1 MGLSL
6 NLYNEFEI
14 TESDKWEFE
23 GFNKEFSNENNL
35 ICVSMKK
42 TYEYARKK
50 EIKAKIKLINSEVP
64 NSRGLGSSATCVVCG
79 VMAANKLMNN
89 ILKKE
94 DMLQIASYLEGF
106 PDNVTPALYGG
117 LTASYVTDS
126 NVVKTIKYSVN
137 KDLKFLACIPPLK
150 ISTKESRRRLPHE
163 LSYEDIVY
171 NTSRLVNLPYAFLQG
186 DISLIKDILS
196 DKMHEPYRLPQIYGA
211 EHVKEFAKE
220 NNLPVFLSGSGST
233 MIIIFKDEVDFT
245 KLKDL
250 GWDLK
255 ILEIDTVGAI
265 YEE

>member
-1 MGLSL
+1 
-6 NLYNEFEI
+6 
-14 TESDKWEFE
+14 
-23 GFNKEFSNENNL
+23 
-35 ICVSMKK
+35 MKK
-42 TYEYARKK
+42 TYEYVGKK
-50 EIKAKIKLINSEVP
+50 EIKAKIKLIKSDVP

-79 VMAANKLMNN
+79 VMAANRLLDD

-137 KDLKFLACIPPLK
+137 DALKFLACIPPIK

-171 NTSRLVNLPYAFLQG
+171 NTSRLVNLPYAFLAG
-186 DISLIKDILS
+186 DISLIKEILS
-196 DKMHEPYRLPQIYGA
+196 DKMHEPYRIPQIYGA
-211 EHVKEFAKE
+211 NHVKEFAQE
-220 NNLPVFLSGSGST
+220 FNLPVFLSGSGST
-233 MIIIFKDEVDFT
+233 MIIIHKDELDT
-245 KLKDL
+245 SKLKEL
-250 GWDLK
+250 GWELK
-255 ILEIDTVGAI
+255 ELLIDKVGAI